1 MTPCPTPSLR
11 ALALAAALYAGLC
24 AAGGLPAQ
32 AQTATAP
39 VKIGVLGDLSGV
51 YSAIGGKGLIDA
63 ARMAIED
70 AGGSVLGRPVEL
82 VSVDTQNKPDLAS
95 SKARQWFDTE
105 GVDMVT
111 DLPTSAIALAVAKIG
126 EEKKRV
132 VMVTSAATSDLTGK
146 ACSPYTAHWTYDT
159 YALARSTATAV
170 LKNGGDTWFFLT
182 VDYAFGQALE
192 RDATEVIKAGG
203 GKVVGG
209 VKHPLSA
216 PDFSSL
222 VLQAQTSKARV
233 VALAN
238 GGGDTVNAL
247 KQTAEF
253 GVGKNGQKVAA
264 LLTFLSDVKAM
275 GLPLAQGLYLTE
287 AFYWDQNDKT
297 REWSQRFFKRNGAM
311 PTMTQAGTYGA
322 ISHYLKAVKAAGSK
336 DADKVMAQMRSLP
349 INDFMTTN
357 GRLRVDGRVIRDMHL
372 FQVKAPAE
380 SKGEWD
386 LYKTVASVPGEQA
399 FRPLAEGGCPL
410 AR

>member
-1 MTPCPTPSLR
+1 MNKTL
-11 ALALAAALYAGLC
+11 AALAAALACSG
-24 AAGGLPAQ
+24 AAW
-32 AQTATAP
+32 AQTAATP
-39 VKIGVLGDLSGV
+39 VKIGVLADLSGI

-63 ARMAIED
+63 AKMAVED
-70 AGGSVLGRPVEL
+70 AGGSVLGKPVEI

-126 EEKKRV
+126 EEKKKL

-146 ACSPYTAHWTYDT
+146 GCTPYSVHWTYDT
-159 YALARSTATAV
+159 YALARSTAAAV
-170 LKNGGDTWFFLT
+170 LKNGGDSWYFLT

-192 RDATEVIKAGG
+192 RDATDVIKAGG
-203 GKVVGG
+203 GKVLGTA
-209 VKHPLSA
+209 KHPLSA

-222 VLQAQTSKARV
+222 VLQAQGSKAKV

-238 GGGDTVNAL
+238 GGADTVNSL

-253 GVGKNGQKVAA
+253 GVGRNGQQKVVA

-297 REWSQRFFKRNGAM
+297 REWAQRFFKRNGAM

-322 ISHYLKAVKAAGSK
+322 VSHYLKAVKAAGSK
-336 DADKVMAQMRSLP
+336 DADKVMAQMRAMP
-349 INDFMTTN
+349 INDFMTSN
-357 GRLRVDGRVIRDMHL
+357 GKLRIDGRVIRDMHL

-386 LYKTVASVPGEQA
+386 LYKTVSSVPGEQA
-399 FRPLAEGGCPL
+399 FRPLNEGGCPL
-410 AR
+410 VK

>member
-336 DADKVMAQMRSLP
+336 DADKVMAQMRNLP